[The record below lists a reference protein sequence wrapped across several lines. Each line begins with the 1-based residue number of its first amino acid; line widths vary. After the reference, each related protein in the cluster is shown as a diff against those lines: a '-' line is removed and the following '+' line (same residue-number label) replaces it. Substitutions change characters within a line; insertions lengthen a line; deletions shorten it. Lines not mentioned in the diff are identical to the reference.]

1 MQTFMLIMH
10 LAFMGLGIGMSC
22 SNFVNTR
29 LAAGKTGDIAIGLGL
44 QRRTIASI
52 GDSVITVIWLSGF
65 LLLQMRDWEG
75 LNGWFYAKMAF
86 VVALT
91 LSHIMARRTGAEMMR
106 SWQWRVAL
114 AGEHVHC
121 RRLGFRPY
129 SAGPC
134 GSGFQLITGY
144 SAWPWLRR

>member
-52 GDSVITVIWLSGF
+52 GDSVIAAIWLSGF

-75 LNGWFYAKMAF
+75 LNAWFYAKMVF

-106 SWQWRVAL
+106 TGNGALLSQVSLYIAGVWVSALLAL
-114 AGEHVHC
+114 ALAV
-121 RRLGFRPY
+121 LAF
-129 SAGPC
+129 S
-134 GSGFQLITGY
+134 
-144 SAWPWLRR
+144 

>member
-29 LAAGKTGDIAIGLGL
+29 LAAGKSGDIAIGLGL

-52 GDSVITVIWLSGF
+52 GDSVIAAIWLSGF
-65 LLLQMRDWEG
+65 ILLQMRDWEG

-86 VVALT
+86 VVLLT
-91 LSHIMARRTGAEMMR
+91 VSHIMARRTGAEMMR
-106 SWQWRVAL
+106 SGNGALLPRVSMYIVDVWVSALTAL
-114 AGEHVHC
+114 ALAVLAFE
-121 RRLGFRPY
+121 
-129 SAGPC
+129 
-134 GSGFQLITGY
+134 
-144 SAWPWLRR
+144 